1 MAGFDGSIRIDT
13 LLNTRG
19 FERGARGL
27 LSGMER
33 LGNSIRGIMGSLGF
47 AIGIAGLVSLG

>member
-33 LGNSIRGIMGSLGF
+33 LGNSIRGIME
-47 AIGIAGLVSLG
+47 IGRASCRERV